1 MKSLSLS
8 KIMAATA
15 VGLVLQTQTAN
26 AFTVPTLDMTMIA
39 EAIQTATDHG
49 IELGE
54 IGTQIQKGI
63 ELSKTS
69 GSPLSLEA
77 GLKVGEAIG
86 AEQLSKIKYTEKQ
99 EAKMKEAMKKL
110 GLPESAYK
118 DPAQLNTALNA
129 IHDKAKGGNFTAEE
143 RKLCMT
149 TMGKMQ
155 QDLTDAAL
163 VESMAVLSKEMRGKD
178 MKQVVKTTVSGKD
191 LTQQEQAKL
200 TQNQLIYVALAKASK
215 TEANK
220 MAATAVSA
228 LCD

>member
-8 KIMAATA
+8 KIMAAATA
-15 VGLVLQTQTAN
+15 GLVLQTQTAT
-26 AFTVPTLDMTMIA
+26 AFTVPTLDMSMIA
-39 EAIQTATDHG
+39 EAIKTASDHG

-54 IGTQIQKGI
+54 IGTQIQEGI
-63 ELSKTS
+63 KLSKTS

-86 AEQLSKIKYTEKQ
+86 AKQLAKIKYSKKQ
-99 EAKMKEAMKKL
+99 QDKMVKAMRKL
-110 GLPESAYK
+110 GLPDEAYK
-118 DPAQLNTALNA
+118 DPEQLNTALNA
-129 IHDKAKGGNFTAEE
+129 IHAKALNGTFTAEE

-155 QDLTDAAL
+155 QDLTDQAL
-163 VESMAVLSKEMRGKD
+163 VESMSTLSKAATGED
-178 MKQVVKTTVSGKD
+178 MKEVIKTTVSGKD

-200 TQNQLIYVALAKASK
+200 TQNQLMYVELTKASK
-215 TEANK
+215 AEANK
-220 MAATAVSA
+220 MAVSAVSA

>member
-15 VGLVLQTQTAN
+15 GLVLQAQTAN
-26 AFTVPTLDMTMIA
+26 AFTVPTLDMSMIA

-63 ELSKTS
+63 EMSKTS
-69 GSPLSLEA
+69 GSALSLDA
-77 GLKVGEAIG
+77 ALKVGEAIG
-86 AEQLSKIKYTEKQ
+86 AEQMSKIKYGEKW
-99 EAKMKEAMKKL
+99 EKKMTKAMEQL
-110 GLPESAYK
+110 GLPAEAYK
-118 DPAQLNTALNA
+118 DPATLNA
-129 IHDKAKGGNFTAEE
+129 AMNSIHDKAKDRAFTAEE
-143 RKLCMT
+143 RKLCLT

-155 QDLTDAAL
+155 KDLTNVAL
-163 VESMAVLSKEMRGKD
+163 VESMAVLSKMTTGED
-178 MKQVVKTTVSGKD
+178 VKQVVKTTVSSKD

-200 TQNQLIYVALAKASK
+200 TQNQIIFVELTKASK
-215 TEANK
+215 AEANK
-220 MAATAVSA
+220 MATSAVSA